1 MKAKIY
7 GVFIL
12 VEAFFM
18 GVASMVALYYNVHSG
33 EKDVVS
39 LLAATMIT
47 GIFGFILL
55 SAGREKARKSG
66 GRVQKFESLTMK
78 DSFV

>member
-18 GVASMVALYYNVHSG
+18 LAASMVALYYNVH
-33 EKDVVS
+33 
-39 LLAATMIT
+39 
-47 GIFGFILL
+47 
-55 SAGREKARKSG
+55 
-66 GRVQKFESLTMK
+66 
-78 DSFV
+78 

>member
-18 GVASMVALYYNVHSG
+18 MVASMVALSYNVHCG
-33 EKDVVS
+33 VKDVVA
-39 LLAATMIT
+39 LLASTMIT
-47 GIFGFILL
+47 GIFCFILL
-55 SAGREKARKSG
+55 SAGRERARRG
-66 GRVQKFESLTMK
+66 DERVKKIDNLTMK
-78 DSFV
+78 DSF

>member
-12 VEAFFM
+12 IEAFFM
-18 GVASMVALYYNVHSG
+18 LIASMVAFYYNITAG
-33 EKDVVS
+33 EKDVLS
-39 LLAATMIT
+39 MFAATMVT

-55 SAGREKARKSG
+55 SAGKEKAKKDAL
-66 GRVQKFESLTMK
+66 KF
-78 DSFV
+78 

>member
-7 GVFIL
+7 GIFIL

-18 GVASMVALYYNVHSG
+18 LIASMVALYYNVHGG
-33 EKDVVS
+33 ERDVVS
-39 LLAATMIT
+39 LLSSTMIT

-55 SAGREKARKSG
+55 SAGREKAKKKR
-66 GRVQKFESLTMK
+66 QP
-78 DSFV
+78 